1 MIITSLFLICAELIA
16 SLVLRLFKTTNLA
29 LHIGFV
35 GMVVNA
41 LNLIY
46 QTGGVI
52 ISPQAFWI
60 PLLIISFFLTASL
73 TMAICWSGIVIAITA
88 CMLNQS
94 LHNTESVDKT
104 SQISESVVTQ
114 GTQLSQQVI
123 ILKTLADDL
132 NSVMELS

>member
-1 MIITSLFLICAELIA
+1 MIYTSLFLICAELIA

-52 ISPQAFWI
+52 LSPQAFWI
-60 PLLIISFFLTASL
+60 PLLIISLFLTASL

-88 CMLNQS
+88 WMLNQS
-94 LHNTESVDKT
+94 LHNTELPIKPVKYRNQ
-104 SQISESVVTQ
+104 SQLKARSYHNK
-114 GTQLSQQVI
+114 LSF
-123 ILKTLADDL
+123 
-132 NSVMELS
+132 